1 MRLRLRLIHLCR
13 KIQANLVLSQ
23 VELSDPFR
31 KSHERR
37 LTGVDAGLRARNEFF
52 PLKRRRKTIL
62 ASGQSEVTCLDV
74 IIAELESFSQI
85 FDMWQLVWFHESIN
99 AHVSINGTW

>member
-1 MRLRLRLIHLCR
+1 MRLRLIHLCR

-23 VELSDPFR
+23 AELSDPF
-31 KSHERR
+31 KQSHERR
-37 LTGVDAGLRARNEFF
+37 LTGVDAGLRSRNEFSLEEAKEDYF
-52 PLKRRRKTIL
+52 
-62 ASGQSEVTCLDV
+62 GVCQSEVTCLDV
-74 IIAELESFSQI
+74 INAELESFSQI